1 LRGYYGNRG
10 KQQIVAPI
18 AFYIRARSVSSLI
31 EEVAVRLV
39 GVATVSNAPYP

>member
-18 AFYIRARSVSSLI
+18 AFYRARSVSSLI

-39 GVATVSNAPYP
+39 GVATVINAPYP